1 MAKNKLFGLI
11 SAVLFLLVG
20 IFSFLKI
27 FTAKIS
33 ILGMSQSYGGSL
45 LEMKEATPLATIAV
59 ILLALVAVCGL
70 VCALLGKYKFAM
82 IAAAVELVLS
92 AIVNALLLI
101 AGLFREDLA
110 KTLLDGDPILAMLY
124 NMIPVYPEKAEPL
137 LYVLVPPICGIIANC
152 LFAGLLS
159 QSKKRV
165 REAAL
170 SQMKY

>member
-1 MAKNKLFGLI
+1 MAGKAGEKLSTQI
-11 SAVLFLLVG
+11 W
-20 IFSFLKI
+20 
-27 FTAKIS
+27 
-33 ILGMSQSYGGSL
+33 
-45 LEMKEATPLATIAV
+45 EMFALMVA
-59 ILLALVAVCGL
+59 ILLIGVLYLAKAIQSLN
-70 VCALLGKYKFAM
+70 
-82 IAAAVELVLS
+82 AAKDACRGTSTNRFSSFVIVMLVLS

-124 NMIPVYPEKAEPL
+124 NMIPVYPKKVEPL
-137 LYVLVPPICGIIANC
+137 LYVLVPAICGIIVNC

-159 QSKKRV
+159 QSRKRV